1 MEFREHIRI
10 TEKSKTNFLI
20 SVKLLSKEKKDA
32 LKAVYAFCRI
42 LDDIVDESNISDDDK
57 KIQTMEWRNTLEN
70 YNPEHKS
77 NNVLINYLFESAI
90 NKYKIQLRLFTD
102 IIKGMEMDLTKK
114 RYNNIE
120 ELLEYCYYVAST
132 IGLIFIK
139 IIGYKNIETE
149 EYAHKLGIAL
159 QITNII
165 RDIKKDAEKGRIYLP
180 LDELKQFNYS
190 EADLF
195 NNVNNESF
203 RNLIKYQINRV
214 KIYFNDAEEY
224 LFKPDRQKLTS
235 ARIISKIYYD
245 LLLKIEKNDFNIYK
259 RDFRISGLRKLT
271 ILLGAYIDSIFRG

>member
-1 MEFREHIRI
+1 LEFREHIRI

>member
-1 MEFREHIRI
+1 LEFREHIRI

-149 EYAHKLGIAL
+149 EYAHKFGIAL